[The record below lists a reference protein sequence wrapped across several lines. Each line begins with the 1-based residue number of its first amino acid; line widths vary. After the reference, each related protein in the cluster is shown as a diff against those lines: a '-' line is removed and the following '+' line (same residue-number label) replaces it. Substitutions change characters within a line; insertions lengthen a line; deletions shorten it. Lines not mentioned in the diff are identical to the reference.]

1 MENVEMTVVE
11 YIWRN
16 CYQIV
21 CWDKEA
27 NKDNF
32 PTTFGS
38 GFFLQYKDKLVFVTA
53 DHVLHPDDYNQSDH
67 VERSSKEYAYALV
80 NNITNKKEPLYTVLT
95 PISGFHNC
103 DVYDFKKYLNGE
115 EDIDV
120 ASIPEFPD
128 VSISI
133 VDSNRFEYP
142 FLTHEL
148 KVDEKVLVNEGK
160 NKLCIKEDA
169 IVLPSK
175 ENRYIVLGVVKNKST
190 GILWNRVNAF
200 HFNLHYE
207 GEECGLYKFC
217 YDRSI
222 DSDNWE
228 GLSGSPFFDE
238 TGRLVGMIIRV
249 VHGDNIVWV
258 VPMKEILNKIDFF
271 IRVDNLQN
279 QI

>member
-53 DHVLHPDDYNQSDH
+53 DHVLHSDDYNQSDN

-103 DVYDFKKYLNGE
+103 DVYDFKKYFNGE